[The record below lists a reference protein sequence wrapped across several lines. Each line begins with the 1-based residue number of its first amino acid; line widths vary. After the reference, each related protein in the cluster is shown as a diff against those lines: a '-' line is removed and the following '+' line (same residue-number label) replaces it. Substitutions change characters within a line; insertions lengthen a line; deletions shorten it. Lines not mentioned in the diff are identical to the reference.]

1 MEVDYRGQ
9 LLLALYSFPTGLL
22 LGAVYDILRLFRLPF
37 GKIGVFISD
46 ILQTFLCF
54 ISVQILLYNCWNG
67 KIRVYPFFI
76 CFIGFVLYRAT
87 LGRLFTAVF
96 IKLSSYIKP
105 RILYRIA
112 MVRGYIYKKRLLHK
126 AAHGFGIKLPRRK
139 RSGKKNKT

>member
-37 GKIGVFISD
+37 GKIGVFITD

-76 CFIGFVLYRAT
+76 CFISFVLYRAT
-87 LGRLFTAVF
+87 LGRFFTAVF

-105 RILYRIA
+105 RVLYRIA
-112 MVRGYIYKKRLLHK
+112 MVRGYIYKKRLLYK

-139 RSGKKNKT
+139 RSGKKNTA

>member
-37 GKIGVFISD
+37 GKIGVFITD
-46 ILQTFLCF
+46 IMQTFLCF

-105 RILYRIA
+105 RVLYRIA
-112 MVRGYIYKKRLLHK
+112 MVRGYIYKKRLLRK

>member
-37 GKIGVFISD
+37 GKIGVFITD

-87 LGRLFTAVF
+87 LGRLFTTVF

-105 RILYRIA
+105 RVLYRIA
-112 MVRGYIYKKRLLHK
+112 MVRGYIYKKRLLRK

>member
-37 GKIGVFISD
+37 GKIGFFITD

-105 RILYRIA
+105 RVLYRIA

>member
-22 LGAVYDILRLFRLPF
+22 LGAIYDMLRLFRIPF
-37 GKIGVFISD
+37 GKAGVFITD

-54 ISVQILLYNCWNG
+54 LSVQILLYNFWNG
-67 KIRVYPFFI
+67 KIRVYPFLI
-76 CFIGFVLYRAT
+76 CFFSFVLYRAT
-87 LGRLFTAVF
+87 FGRLSTAVF
-96 IKLSSYIKP
+96 KKLSSYIKP
-105 RILYRIA
+105 RILYKVA
-112 MVRGYIYKKRLLHK
+112 AVRGCIYKKRLLYK